1 MHSVWQQLS
10 LSNWSGS
17 SWRSGSYLSRLLV
30 GSLATWRQGSW
41 FIEWS
46 EPLGALL
53 CSLVFILA
61 PFVSNSLTGVLLIAC
76 GIYWFLLTVAD
87 KDKVGFTPI
96 HLLVLLYWQVA
107 LLSTAMSPVKKAAFS
122 GFTKLTL
129 YLLLFALM
137 ARVLRSPRLRS
148 ILIAV
153 YLHISLIVST
163 YGIRQWF
170 AGVQDLATWTD
181 PSSASAG
188 LTRVYSYLGNPN
200 LLAGYLLAAVA
211 FSIVAVFAWRRLLP
225 KLLAVTAIVV
235 NSLCLILTFSRGGW
249 IGFVVAS
256 FALLLFLVYWWT
268 PKLPQAWRPWAMP
281 AVLGGSAALLILAI
295 LLVEPVQVRVASIFA
310 GGKDSSNNFRIQVW
324 QSMPKMIADRPIFGI
339 GPGNKAFKIMATPY
353 LPVRFDSA
361 LGAYSVLL
369 ETAVEIG
376 IVGLLAFL
384 WLIVVT
390 VNQGFAQLKRLRNL
404 ASPEGYWLMA
414 AIATI
419 LGMMAHGVVDTVWY
433 RPEVN
438 TIWWFAVAI
447 VASYYES

>member
-10 LSNWSGS
+10 LSNWSGH
-17 SWRSGSYLSRLLV
+17 SWRSSSYLSRLLV
-30 GSLATWRQGSW
+30 GSLAAWQQGSW
-41 FIEWS
+41 LMEWA
-46 EPLGALL
+46 EPIGALL

-61 PFVSNSLTGVLLIAC
+61 PFVANSLTGVLLIAC
-76 GIYWFLLTVAD
+76 GIYWFLLTIAD
-87 KDKVGFTPI
+87 KDKLGFTPI
-96 HLLVLLYWQVA
+96 HLLVLLYWAIATV
-107 LLSTAMSPVKKAAFS
+107 STAMSPVKKAAFS
-122 GFTKLTL
+122 GWTKLTI

-137 ARVLRSPRLRS
+137 ARVLRSPKLRS
-148 ILIAV
+148 LLIAI
-153 YLHISLIVST
+153 YLHVSLIVSA

-170 AGVQDLATWTD
+170 AGVKESATWTD
-181 PSSASAG
+181 PNSASAG

-211 FSIVAVFAWRRLLP
+211 FSIAAVFTWRRLLP
-225 KLLAVTAIVV
+225 KLLAVTMTVV
-235 NSLCLILTFSRGGW
+235 NSLCLVLTFSRGGW

-256 FALLLFLVYWWT
+256 FALLLLLVYWWT
-268 PKLPQAWRPWAMP
+268 PKLPKAWRPWAMP
-281 AVLGGSAALLILAI
+281 AVLGGSVALLVLAI

-310 GGKDSSNNFRIQVW
+310 GGQDSSNNFRIQVW
-324 QSMPKMIADRPIFGI
+324 QSMPKMIADRPILGI
-339 GPGNKAFKIMATPY
+339 GPGNQAFKIMATSY
-353 LPVRFDSA
+353 LPVLFDSA

-369 ETAVEIG
+369 ETAVEMG
-376 IVGLLAFL
+376 ILGLLAFL

-390 VNQGFAQLKRLRNL
+390 LNGGFAQLQRLRNI
-404 ASPEGYWLMA
+404 ASPQGYWLMA

-438 TIWWFAVAI
+438 TLWWFAVAI